1 MVVVKIYSD
10 SPQGLTVAAIGKW
23 DRWVF
28 ISARENQ
35 IMMCVV
41 GIEDLGSPLDDV
53 SYYLIDIL
61 LGQQDYTDHLVSHFI
76 AKFPFTYWVSVG
88 GRRVG
93 MVFISFFF
101 NAVIV
106 GDSSQ
111 LRGPSHS
118 APPVIVAPGGHVTQI
133 YFPLVL

>member
-1 MVVVKIYSD
+1 MVVVKIYPD

-35 IMMCVV
+35 IMMCAV
-41 GIEDLGSPLDDV
+41 GIEDLGSALDDV

-101 NAVIV
+101 
-106 GDSSQ
+106 
-111 LRGPSHS
+111 
-118 APPVIVAPGGHVTQI
+118 
-133 YFPLVL
+133 